1 MADRLDGHNEW
12 LLLIRLTVVE
22 ECVLAGWSAAA
33 ELRLDRNW
41 SRGWGCRLREEGRG
55 VAVEGHLVVAVEG
68 HRSRVWLGL
77 SELVEL
83 RCIVICKQ

>member
-1 MADRLDGHNEW
+1 VADLLDGHNEW
-12 LLLIRLTVVE
+12 LLLLLLIVV

-41 SRGWGCRLREEGRG
+41 SRGWGCRLREKGRG
-55 VAVEGHLVVAVEG
+55 MAVEGHLVVAVQR
-68 HRSRVWLGL
+68 HRGRVWLGL

-83 RCIVICKQ
+83 RSIVICK